1 MSGVRHAPGRRA
13 TVAPPVSRESEMDET
28 ADPARTRILDA
39 AAALF
44 AEHGFDGTSTARIAH
59 AAAVPKGLLFY
70 YFPTKPEIL
79 AALIDERLGAHSLD
93 PTPLTVPADP
103 LQTLMNVADGV
114 RRDRESSAVLRE
126 IIWHESHT
134 RPEVRGALTRYR
146 HALHETI
153 THALTESLSAPVNG
167 DAVRAAAFAWAST
180 ITARPLDASET
191 IARLHATDTL
201 RAIARLLVAGLRA
214 PVVA

>member
-1 MSGVRHAPGRRA
+1 
-13 TVAPPVSRESEMDET
+13 MDET